1 MEGEEKKALNITQI
15 NDTKIQERKEKK
27 GVNEDVFDSHAHN
40 FMSSSKSHFYVVVSK
55 SSQVFS
61 GYTCMW
67 CRTVPVSVNRPI
79 FTLYP
84 K

>member
-40 FMSSSKSHFYVVVSK
+40 FMSSSKSHFYVVK
-55 SSQVFS
+55 
-61 GYTCMW
+61 
-67 CRTVPVSVNRPI
+67 I
-79 FTLYP
+79 
-84 K
+84 